1 MVIRS
6 ERTVHSGFVSF
17 QMLEEEEKG
26 QEIRG
31 TVQPMGPN
39 PSTHHGLTVRGVA
52 HPTILLL
59 ELRSL

>member
-1 MVIRS
+1 
-6 ERTVHSGFVSF
+6 
-17 QMLEEEEKG
+17 MLEEEEKG
-26 QEIRG
+26 QEVRG
-31 TVQPMGPN
+31 AVQPMGPN